1 MPQASFDDAT
11 SPVIATIRDQD
22 NQYTVACR
30 IAFDGVE
37 YVGRLWFF
45 VEGENSGGIPDRAAI
60 PGRNRDEV
68 LALARRLTSYE
79 LVVRRRRALA
89 EKRRY
94 IGLRRVTDD
103 ILVKIRYLNQLA
115 ISMRAGLIDTEGANQ
130 EMELTERQ
138 IVECVDRLRNNA
150 GVET

>member
-1 MPQASFDDAT
+1 MLPASFDDAT

-22 NQYTVACR
+22 HQYTVACR

-45 VEGENSGGIPDRAAI
+45 GDGEDGGIPDRAAI

-68 LALARRLTSYE
+68 LALARRLTAYE

-115 ISMRAGLIDTEGANQ
+115 ISMRAGLIDQDGAAQ

-138 IVECVDRLRNNA
+138 IQACVDRLREHA
-150 GVET
+150 GVES